1 MRRKLLATGK
11 LTQRVALLALLCAL
25 ALNLNASRPQ
35 SVLEQVKQKGVLR
48 MITFIGPTTYFE
60 NAKGPDGL
68 EYLLASAFAAHLG
81 VRLEVH
87 LIENLDSLFHAVGGP
102 RGHFAGAGLTV
113 TALRENRL
121 RFSIPYTTSRQTLVY
136 RMGQPRPT
144 AVRDLIG
151 GRLVVVANSSH
162 TEHLEAL
169 AKQYPDLRWQ
179 ALRDTQ
185 MLDLMQMV
193 HEGEADYA
201 VVDSDAFKL
210 NRSVYP
216 NVRTAFYLTGEQPI
230 AWVFPRHEDQSL
242 LREANQFLEN
252 YRDSGKLERLQ
263 ARIHGRAEGFSIA
276 GSQLFMSRIGGRL
289 AAFRPMF
296 EQAAQEHDLDWRLL
310 ASMAYQESHWN
321 PNAKSPTGVR
331 GMMMLTQDTARELG
345 VENRLDPE
353 QSIFGGTRYFV
364 DIHRRLPEGIKEPDR
379 TWMALAAYNV
389 GLGHLEDARILTQR
403 HQGNP
408 NHWRDVRDNL
418 KLLQQK
424 KYHSTVKHG
433 YARGNEPV
441 QYVDNIRH
449 YKSILEWHDI
459 QRSGYARLSNHVEP
473 VAKPLNSIQALP
485 L

>member
-11 LTQRVALLALLCAL
+11 LTRRVALLAAL
-25 ALNLNASRPQ
+25 TLNLNASRPQ
-35 SVLEQVKQKGVLR
+35 SVLEKIRQEGVLR

-68 EYLLASAFAAHLG
+68 EYLLAKAFADHLG
-81 VRLEVH
+81 VKLEVQ
-87 LIENLDSLFHAVGGP
+87 LIENLDSLFHAIGGP

-113 TALRENRL
+113 TAQREKRL
-121 RFSIPYTTSRQTLVY
+121 RFSTPYTTSRQTLVY

-144 AVRDLIG
+144 RVEDIIG

-162 TEHLEAL
+162 TEHLEEL

-193 HEGEADYA
+193 HEGQADYA
-201 VVDSDAFKL
+201 VVDSDAFNL

-216 NVRTAFYLTGEQPI
+216 KARTAFYLTGEQPI
-230 AWVFPRHEDQSL
+230 AWVFPRHEDGRL

-252 YRDSGKLERLQ
+252 YRINGNLERLK

-276 GSQLFMSRIGGRL
+276 GSQVFMSRIGERL
-289 AAFRPMF
+289 VEFRSMF
-296 EQAAQEHDLDWRLL
+296 EQAAQDHDVDWRLL

-331 GMMMLTQDTARELG
+331 GMMMLTLNTARELG
-345 VENRLDPE
+345 VADRLDPE

-364 DIHRRLPEGIKEPDR
+364 DLHRRLPEGIKEPDR

-408 NHWRDVRDNL
+408 DLWRDVSENL

-449 YKSILEWHDI
+449 YKSILEWHGI
-459 QRSGYARLSNHVEP
+459 QHPEYARLSNNALP